1 MVQVEAI
8 FILLET
14 GKLLEANPIKKNKS
28 AMVAVPRFA
37 KNYKAK
43 AKKAVDA
50 TPGL

>member
-1 MVQVEAI
+1 LEA
-8 FILLET
+8 
-14 GKLLEANPIKKNKS
+14 GKLLEANPIKKNKPT
-28 AMVAVPRFA
+28 MVTAPRFA

>member
-1 MVQVEAI
+1 
-8 FILLET
+8 
-14 GKLLEANPIKKNKS
+14 
-28 AMVAVPRFA
+28 MVAVPRFA